1 MVEGPSALTSEKITG
16 DSMIEERRRERQAAK
31 EKRIKEVFSS
41 PHWYY
46 PVHKY
51 IGDIVQG

>member
-1 MVEGPSALTSEKITG
+1 MAEGPSALTSEKTTG
-16 DSMIEERRRERQAAK
+16 DSMIEERRRELGRERQAAK

-51 IGDIVQG
+51 I

>member
-1 MVEGPSALTSEKITG
+1 MAEGPSATSEKTTG
-16 DSMIEERRRERQAAK
+16 DTRQAAK